1 MRPGMLATVILVTCM
16 AIGFGQV
23 SRQPSHAL
31 PHKGLMREIDQN
43 SPPVVFYTGAGKRTI
58 EVASREG
65 PWPELDRADY
75 AHVIF
80 APIPG
85 NAVYNEILRIGN
97 IHRVSVHF
105 SRREGHT
112 HEVWV
117 ANLMGQDI
125 NDVRDRLVENFSTL
139 FFNIDPYTYEDRLTP
154 KTMGI
159 QEFSPEERDE
169 ETGELLVTIRF
180 FPDVP
185 AERRTEIFA
194 NHSLVTHPLFGSD
207 GVVRTNLETI
217 RELAHWSEIR
227 RISEYS
233 IPLPTRLS
241 RPLLRRQGSPV
252 PLDRDLRGRRM
263 GTSRNIP
270 MLTR

>member
-1 MRPGMLATVILVTCM
+1 MGGRMGFAKLLATSIALVCSQERGDAMNPMRSPNVT
-16 AIGFGQV
+16 
-23 SRQPSHAL
+23 
-31 PHKGLMREIDQN
+31 REIEVN
-43 SPPVVFYTGAGKRTI
+43 APPVIFYTGEGKRTI

-125 NDVRDRLVENFSTL
+125 NDVRDRLMENFSTL

-154 KTMGI
+154 KTRGI

-241 RPLLRRQGSPV
+241 RPLLRRQESPV